1 MSSAYDYAAQ
11 HAHRFVD
18 QLLELLRIPSVSTD
32 PAYKGEVQRA
42 AEWIAEDMRRIGL
55 DDVQIIPTAGHP
67 LVYGQW
73 LKAGLDKPTLLIY
86 GHYDVQPAEIADGWT
101 SDPFEPVIREGRVV
115 ARGASD
121 DKGQVMIHLKAIE
134 ALLASSGCP
143 VNVKYLIEGE
153 EETSTVNLERF
164 IRENSALLR
173 ADICL
178 ISDTNSRSLTQPEIV
193 YGLRGLMCME
203 VVVSGPRYDL
213 HSGRGGM
220 IHNPAQALCEIIAA
234 LHDEQGRVAVPGFY
248 DAVKPLSDEERVM
261 LQRAEWTDA
270 EWQAMMGDLPD
281 WGEAGYNKIER
292 SGARPTLEVNGISSG
307 YNGEGFKTVLPA
319 RASAK
324 LSCRLV
330 PDQDPQ
336 VIYELVKV
344 QIERLAPPTVR
355 VSCRQYEGGRPA
367 ITPLNHPA
375 MQAAVRAYARQWSA
389 PMLFTR
395 GGGSIPVVA
404 TIQQYLKLPVVLM
417 GFGLPDSA
425 AHGPDENFH
434 LEMFHKGIATVIAY
448 MHEVAT

>member
-11 HAHRFVD
+11 HAQRFVD
-18 QLLELLRIPSVSTD
+18 QLLDLLRIPSISTD

-42 AEWIAEDMRRIGL
+42 AEWVAEDMRRIGL
-55 DDVQIIPTAGHP
+55 EEVQIIPTAGHP

-73 LKAGLDKPTLLIY
+73 LKAGPDKPTLLIY
-86 GHYDVQPAEIADGWT
+86 GHYDVQPAVMADGWT
-101 SDPFEPVIREGRVV
+101 SDPFEPVIREGRVI

-134 ALLASSGCP
+134 ALLASGGCP

-153 EETSTVNLERF
+153 EESSTVNLERF
-164 IRENSALLR
+164 IRENPALLQ

-203 VVVSGPRYDL
+203 VTVSGPRYDL

-248 DAVKPLSDEERVM
+248 DSVRPLSEEERAM

-281 WGEAGYNKIER
+281 WGEVGYNKVER
-292 SGARPTLEVNGISSG
+292 SGARPTLEVNGISGG
-307 YNGEGFKTVLPA
+307 YSGEGFKTVLPA

-336 VIYELVKV
+336 AIYELVKA
-344 QIERLAPPTVR
+344 QIERLTPPTVR
-355 VSCRQYEGGRPA
+355 VSFRLYEGGQPA
-367 ITPLNHPA
+367 ITPLDHPA
-375 MQAAVRAYARQWSA
+375 MQAAVRAYARQWPA
-389 PMLFTR
+389 PMLFSR

-404 TIQQYLKLPVVLM
+404 MIQQYLRLPVVLM

-434 LEMFHKGIATVIAY
+434 LEMFRKGIDTVIAY
-448 MHEVAT
+448 MHEVVA

>member
-1 MSSAYDYAAQ
+1 MNSALNYAAQ
-11 HAHRFVD
+11 HAQRFVD
-18 QLLELLRIPSVSTD
+18 QLFELLRIPSISTD
-32 PAYKGEVQRA
+32 PAYKEEVQRA
-42 AEWIAEDMRRIGL
+42 AEWVAEDMRRIGL

-73 LKAGLDKPTLLIY
+73 LKAGPDKPTLLIY
-86 GHYDVQPAEIADGWT
+86 GHYDVQPAAIADGWT
-101 SDPFEPVIREGRVV
+101 SNPFEPVIREGRVI

-134 ALLASSGCP
+134 ALLTSGGCP

-153 EETSTVNLERF
+153 EETSTVNLKHF
-164 IRENSALLR
+164 IRDNSTLLQ

-203 VVVSGPRYDL
+203 VSVNGPRYDL

-248 DAVKPLSDEERVM
+248 DAVKPLSDEERAM

-281 WGEAGYNKIER
+281 WGEVGYNKVER
-292 SGARPTLEVNGISSG
+292 SGARPTLEVNGISGG
-307 YNGEGFKTVLPA
+307 YSGEGFKTVLPA

-336 VIYELVKV
+336 VIYELVKA
-344 QIERLAPPTVR
+344 QIERLTPPTVR
-355 VSCRQYEGGRPA
+355 VTCRQYEGGQPA
-367 ITPLNHPA
+367 ITPLDHPA
-375 MQAAVRAYARQWSA
+375 MQAAVRAYAHQWSA
-389 PMLFTR
+389 PMLFSR

-404 TIQQYLKLPVVLM
+404 MIQQYLKLPVVLM

-448 MHEVAT
+448 MHEVVT